1 MKKLKSINYEIT
13 PVVTYS
19 VVFGE
24 DDYINGPPKDGG
36 DNAECL

>member
-1 MKKLKSINYEIT
+1 MNKLKSINYERT

-24 DDYINGPPKDGG
+24 DDYINGPPKNGG
-36 DNAECL
+36 RNECN